1 MELITKE
8 HEEADKDKWWTKDE
22 FAPFAHHLLKSESV
36 FAYSYYINEDDSEKG
51 VGKSST
57 KGIEHATPQ
66 DSTTSPLL
74 VIIARHTA
82 TSNVTDCRDVGG

>member
-1 MELITKE
+1 MLVLIYKNNL
-8 HEEADKDKWWTKDE
+8 D
-22 FAPFAHHLLKSESV
+22 HLL
-36 FAYSYYINEDDSEKG
+36 INEDDSEKG